1 MFFSNTE
8 AKIVNTYC
16 KDFYSFC
23 TVIDKTNVLSK
34 IRLKVLSCYFEDL
47 QDGINMVLNPAS
59 VVDVKVDKL
68 KLELDFL
75 DVEAG
80 SRGINIS
87 GVSML
92 FIFNKKLTILTPIIS
107 SASGSGISQCLS

>member
-1 MFFSNTE
+1 
-8 AKIVNTYC
+8 
-16 KDFYSFC
+16 
-23 TVIDKTNVLSK
+23 
-34 IRLKVLSCYFEDL
+34 
-47 QDGINMVLNPAS
+47 MVLNPAS

-92 FIFNKKLTILTPIIS
+92 FIFRTKLTILTPIIS
-107 SASGSGISQCLS
+107 SAGGCGISQCLS

>member
-1 MFFSNTE
+1 
-8 AKIVNTYC
+8 
-16 KDFYSFC
+16 
-23 TVIDKTNVLSK
+23 
-34 IRLKVLSCYFEDL
+34 
-47 QDGINMVLNPAS
+47 MVLNPAS

-92 FIFNKKLTILTPIIS
+92 FIFNK
-107 SASGSGISQCLS
+107 QD